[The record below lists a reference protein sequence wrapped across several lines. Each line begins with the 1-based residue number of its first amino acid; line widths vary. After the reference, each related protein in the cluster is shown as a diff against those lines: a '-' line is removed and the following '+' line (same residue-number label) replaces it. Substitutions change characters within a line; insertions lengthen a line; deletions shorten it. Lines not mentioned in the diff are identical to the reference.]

1 MKRAYLVAVG
11 VAAAIACVASG
22 MSAPLAATP
31 NATHPSSQIWH
42 RGIVST
48 TFWVGEIFTSG
59 PNGSQVI
66 STYDGKW
73 EVHYGGCDGVIKAGK
88 CRTERRVASD
98 GYFPRHMR
106 PKQNPFYLDVPYD
119 DVNDRIGAAERARVV
134 PWAQLA
140 PYRHKLANPNLSLMK
155 NHWVKII
162 DHGRVCYGQIE
173 DAGPGQYHDAAY
185 VFGHARPR
193 NRLYNGAGM
202 DVSPALNGCLGF
214 KELNGDTDVVSWRF
228 IGFKDV
234 PSGPWRRVVTRG

>member
-1 MKRAYLVAVG
+1 
-11 VAAAIACVASG
+11 
-22 MSAPLAATP
+22 
-31 NATHPSSQIWH
+31 
-42 RGIVST
+42 
-48 TFWVGEIFTSG
+48 
-59 PNGSQVI
+59 
-66 STYDGKW
+66 
-73 EVHYGGCDGVIKAGK
+73 
-88 CRTERRVASD
+88 
-98 GYFPRHMR
+98 MR

-119 DVNDRIGAAERARVV
+119 DLNDRIGAAERARVV
-134 PWAQLA
+134 PWAHLA

-185 VFGHARPR
+185 VFGRARPR

-234 PSGPWRRVVTRG
+234 PSGPWRRLVEPARSASPFSSRGRSWPKESPRCSPPRRVSTSSGRPRISTRPNAWSPKHRCRSWCSEPRTSDRNRSGC